1 MKNIITKTFNDLF
14 HVLDTTDAQ
23 KTIREISAGVS
34 MRGYNLWIL
43 ICSAMLASIG
53 LDTNSTAVIIGAMLI
68 SPLMSPIL
76 GVGLGLSINDRDLL
90 FRSLRNLAIATV
102 ASLAASTFY
111 FLISP
116 LSEPTAEEMART
128 QPTLLDVMIAL
139 FGGVAG
145 IIAGSRTE
153 KNNAIPGVAI
163 ATALMPPLC
172 TAGFGLAHA
181 DWKVFGGAF
190 YLFSINAV
198 FISLSTFGIAKYLRF
213 PMKEYLNETVRKQ
226 VRSIIYAA
234 LTVTLLP
241 SIYFL
246 FTVYQ
251 KNQEKKIVTTQ
262 VVNEIVKQGNE
273 VLKWEINHEKEPT
286 LVKIYYSGQQ
296 ITAEQIDNFKK
307 TLAFFGLPNYNIQ
320 ITRMNLSR
328 EEISEMSNEA
338 VQNLV
343 KTLTVGKK
351 PDVPEEMCAEVMKE
365 VQTLYPDITR
375 MGINEIVI
383 RGGKTDTIT
392 QVLMGYDTKKV
403 NEEALVKINAFLK
416 VRLKK
421 DTLLLQSL

>member
-1 MKNIITKTFNDLF
+1 MKTLLTKTLNDLF
-14 HVLDTTDAQ
+14 HILDTTDAQ
-23 KTIREISAGVS
+23 KTIKEISSGVS

-76 GVGLGLSINDRDLL
+76 GVGLGLSINDQDLL
-90 FRSLRNLAIATV
+90 FRSLRNLTIATI
-102 ASLAASTFY
+102 ASLTTSTLY
-111 FLISP
+111 FLLSP

-128 QPTLLDVMIAL
+128 QPTLLDVGIAL

-163 ATALMPPLC
+163 ATALMPPVC
-172 TAGFGLAHA
+172 TAGFGLAHG

-190 YLFSINAV
+190 YLFAINAV
-198 FISLSTFGIAKYLRF
+198 FISLSTFGVAKYLRF
-213 PMKEYLNETVRKQ
+213 PLKEYMNETVRKQ
-226 VRSIIYAA
+226 VRNSIYVA
-234 LTVTLLP
+234 LVVTLLP

-246 FTVYQ
+246 YTVYE

-273 VLKWEINHEKEPT
+273 VLKWEINHEKVPT
-286 LVKIYYSGQQ
+286 LVKIYYSGKS

-307 TLAFFGLPNYNIQ
+307 TLAFFGLPNYEIQ

-343 KTLTVGKK
+343 KTLTVGTK
-351 PDVPEEMCAEVMKE
+351 PDIPEEICTEVMKE
-365 VQTLYPDITR
+365 IQTLYPDIKR
-375 MGINEIVI
+375 MGINEITI
-383 RGGKTDTIT
+383 HGGKTDTIT

-403 NEEALVKINAFLK
+403 TSEALTKINGFLK

-421 DTLLLQSL
+421 DTLLIQSL